1 MNLLEE
7 ARNEINAIDEEMA
20 KLFTRRM
27 HAVQKVASYK
37 LQNGKPI
44 FDPVREK
51 QVIERNAESLED
63 RELYPYYVD
72 FLKNSMRVSR
82 AYQALL
88 LEKPHGCR
96 RALRMELGEDSY
108 DILIERGLLRRA
120 GELLKLD
127 RRVLIV
133 TDSGVP
139 ASYAKTVAA
148 QVKSAVTVTLPQG
161 EESKNVDRLKELW
174 QVMLENEFTR
184 SDCVVAVGGGVVGDL
199 AGFAAATYMR
209 GIDFY
214 NLPTTLL
221 SQVDSSIGG
230 KVAVDFEQVKN
241 IVGAFYQPRRVLIDP
256 DVLKTLE
263 PRQFSAG
270 MAEAIKMAMTSDSS
284 LFELISEG
292 VNEET
297 VEEII
302 FRALSIKKAVVE
314 EDEKEGGLRRIL
326 NFGHTLGHGIETE
339 SGLGGLLHGECVAL
353 GMIPMCS
360 DAVRA
365 RLIPVLQS
373 LHLPTSFDCD
383 LERVLQI
390 AGHDKKRSGND
401 LNVVFVDE
409 IGSFRMEKQP
419 IAEWKELIRK
429 NLKREEA

>member
-1 MNLLEE
+1 
-7 ARNEINAIDEEMA
+7 
-20 KLFTRRM
+20 
-27 HAVQKVASYK
+27 
-37 LQNGKPI
+37 
-44 FDPVREK
+44 
-51 QVIERNAESLED
+51 
-63 RELYPYYVD
+63 
-72 FLKNSMRVSR
+72 
-82 AYQALL
+82 
-88 LEKPHGCR
+88 
-96 RALRMELGEDSY
+96 
-108 DILIERGLLRRA
+108 
-120 GELLKLD
+120 
-127 RRVLIV
+127 
-133 TDSGVP
+133 
-139 ASYAKTVAA
+139 
-148 QVKSAVTVTLPQG
+148 
-161 EESKNVDRLKELW
+161 
-174 QVMLENEFTR
+174 
-184 SDCVVAVGGGVVGDL
+184 
-199 AGFAAATYMR
+199 
-209 GIDFY
+209 
-214 NLPTTLL
+214 
-221 SQVDSSIGG
+221 
-230 KVAVDFEQVKN
+230 
-241 IVGAFYQPRRVLIDP
+241 
-256 DVLKTLE
+256 
-263 PRQFSAG
+263 
-270 MAEAIKMAMTSDSS
+270 MAMTSDAS

-292 VNEET
+292 VSEET

-429 NLKREEA
+429 NLKREEV